1 MLTAIEI
8 DALLPR
14 ATTHKSTGV
23 HKLRVYRENDGG
35 SLYLIVYPSGGKA
48 WEFRYKRAGKA
59 QAVILGVYGT
69 APGKMGPKAARTER
83 DRRKGSI
90 ASGLDPKSEKAINA
104 EAQRDTLAA
113 KQAAREQREAEK
125 ARAQV
130 DTARLALTFRVVA
143 DAWVADGRADWSAR
157 TIEQV
162 VQSLKDHVYPIIG
175 DKPIGTIEPG
185 AILDLIG
192 GLVAAG
198 KVETA
203 RRVRQRLDSVFEY
216 AALPNKLPSNPVAIG
231 KREINKRVKP
241 ARRANPEGNHP
252 CVPVAE
258 VPQLLC
264 AMRSYVGTNRTS
276 AFSIGVGDC
285 SCCVSR

>member
-143 DAWVADGRADWSAR
+143 DAWVADGRADWPAR
-157 TIEQV
+157 N
-162 VQSLKDHVYPIIG
+162 H
-175 DKPIGTIEPG
+175 
-185 AILDLIG
+185 G
-192 GLVAAG
+192 GNRELRAGRRAAPDQ
-198 KVETA
+198 
-203 RRVRQRLDSVFEY
+203 RHRVRRAGE
-216 AALPNKLPSNPVAIG
+216 PEG
-231 KREINKRVKP
+231 HP
-241 ARRANPEGNHP
+241 ARRRRCADEGDRQQRAHGHGAAVRRP
-252 CVPVAE
+252 GVP
-258 VPQLLC
+258 
-264 AMRSYVGTNRTS
+264 R
-276 AFSIGVGDC
+276 GVGPGWAATIILAGRTTNMMAG
-285 SCCVSR
+285 SEESEAA